1 MKEQYRVSSLFKA
14 MVDSYPTIGVA
25 YNGKTMDLQ
34 YIPIKRKCDRI
45 RMPERAAV

>member
-34 YIPIKRKCDRI
+34 YIPIKRK
-45 RMPERAAV
+45 M